1 VCQGVTTIVY
11 GLAKE
16 YGDGVQVD
24 IENATTPE
32 NREKI
37 QTEFG
42 FKTHG
47 LVIYD
52 KDGEVKET
60 LDGHDLQEPQIRL
73 ALQNVINGERE
84 DLPSAGPE

>member
-1 VCQGVTTIVY
+1 MY

-16 YGDGVQVD
+16 YGDAVKVD

-32 NREKI
+32 NREKMR
-37 QTEFG
+37 TEFG

-52 KDGEVKET
+52 RNGRVMKT
-60 LDGHDLQEPQIRL
+60 LDGHFLKEPQIRQ
-73 ALQNVINGERE
+73 ALQEVLDGEAP
-84 DLPSAGPE
+84 DSTAPGASASGS

>member
-1 VCQGVTTIVY
+1 VY

-16 YGDGVQVD
+16 YGDGVEAQ
-24 IENATTPE
+24 IEDATTPE

-47 LVIYD
+47 LVIYG
-52 KDGEVKET
+52 KDGTIQEK
-60 LDGHDLQEPQIRL
+60 LDGHFLQEPQIRL
-73 ALQNVINGERE
+73 ALQNVLNSQRT
-84 DLPSAGPE
+84 DQPDSSSP

>member
-1 VCQGVTTIVY
+1 MY

-16 YGDGVQVD
+16 HGKAVKVD

-32 NREKI
+32 NREKMR
-37 QTEFG
+37 TEFG

-52 KDGEVKET
+52 GDGQVAKT
-60 LDGHDLQEPQIRL
+60 LDGHFLKEPEIRQALQEVL
-73 ALQNVINGERE
+73 DGEVP
-84 DLPSAGPE
+84 DSTASGAPASGS